1 MRSYIFTEREV
12 ERLLAWLERG
22 EEDDGTRML
31 LSRIR
36 RNWPTLRDDIQLF
49 LFAVKKMRALGR
61 GNRRPRLKE
70 VFNSEPA
77 GKAKALSHL
86 VRKARAL
93 KALLEADRGRD
104 LRGIDYE

>member
-1 MRSYIFTEREV
+1 MRSYIFTKREI

-36 RNWPTLRDDIQLF
+36 RNWSTLRDDIQLF
-49 LFAVKKMRALGR
+49 LLAVKKMRALGR
-61 GNRRPRLKE
+61 GDCRPRLKE
-70 VFNSEPA
+70 ALGSEA
-77 GKAKALSHL
+77 SGKAKALSHIA
-86 VRKARAL
+86 RKARAL

-104 LRGIDYE
+104 LRGVDDE